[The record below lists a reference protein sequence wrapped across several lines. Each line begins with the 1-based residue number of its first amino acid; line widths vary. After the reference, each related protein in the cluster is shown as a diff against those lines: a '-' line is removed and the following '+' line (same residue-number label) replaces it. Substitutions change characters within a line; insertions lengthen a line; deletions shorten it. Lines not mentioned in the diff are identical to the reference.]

1 VAPKI
6 DFYMSQK
13 VSLVLSGGGARGLA
27 HIGVIEELEK
37 AGYEI
42 HSVVGT
48 SMGAMVG
55 ATYAMGKMEE
65 FKNWMYT
72 LDKRKVFNLVDFTLS
87 THGVIKGDKVLNRI
101 KEFISDQAIE
111 ELDIHFAAVA
121 VNLLKKEE
129 VVFRSG
135 SIYEAI
141 RASISIPTVLTP
153 VKTDSGFLVDGG
165 LMNNLP
171 MSEAK
176 REEGDI
182 LVAVDVGANVPV
194 LKPKLSKKES
204 QAQETIYQKRKKEF
218 YQQLHKLVPSH
229 NEEQKKE
236 KLGYF
241 DLMSKTISLMMEQQ
255 TNLNLKYH
263 QPDLL
268 VQISREAGGTYD
280 FYRAKEFVEMGRLA
294 FHKAVNQG

>member
-1 VAPKI
+1 MP
-6 DFYMSQK
+6 QK

-27 HIGVIEELEK
+27 HIGVIEELERE
-37 AGYEI
+37 GYEI

-48 SMGAMVG
+48 SMGALVG
-55 ATYAMGKMEE
+55 AMYALGKMED
-65 FKNWMYT
+65 FKQWMYT
-72 LDKRKVFNLVDFTLS
+72 LDKRKVFSLVDFTLS
-87 THGVIKGDKVLNRI
+87 THGIVKGDKVLNHMKTFI
-101 KEFISDQAIE
+101 KDQSIE
-111 ELDIHFAAVA
+111 DLPIYYAAVA
-121 VNLLKKEE
+121 VNLSQKEE
-129 VVFRSG
+129 VVFTKG

-141 RASISIPTVLTP
+141 RASISIPTLLTP
-153 VKTDSGFLVDGG
+153 VKTQQGFLVDGG

-176 REEGDI
+176 RVEGDI

-194 LKPKLSKKES
+194 LKLQLTKKEN
-204 QAQETIYQKRKKEF
+204 QAQEKTYQKRVKEF
-218 YQQLHKLVPSH
+218 YHQLQSMVPSH
-229 NEEQKKE
+229 KEEQKQE

-280 FYRAKEFVEMGRLA
+280 FYRAEEFVEMGRLA
-294 FHKAVNQG
+294 FQQSRKRN